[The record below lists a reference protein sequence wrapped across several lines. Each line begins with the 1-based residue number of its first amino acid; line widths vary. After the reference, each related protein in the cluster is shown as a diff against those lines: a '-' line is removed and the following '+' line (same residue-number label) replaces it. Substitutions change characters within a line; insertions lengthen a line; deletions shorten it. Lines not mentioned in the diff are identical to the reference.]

1 MQNKNRGMTLLELM
15 IVLVIAG
22 IAFSAAV
29 PSVQGMIA
37 RNQVITQTNNMLL
50 AINLARSE
58 ALRVGGAV
66 YVKATDGADAN
77 NEFGPGWCV
86 VIGAPIDC
94 NDPAAEVVRRF
105 EALTV
110 STLDSVE
117 DDTLADKTVIEFDSL
132 GALAGTGGL
141 PRQLD
146 LCNPNVDGRRIFIS
160 PIGRAKSHPPDD
172 LDASRQPDC

>member
-1 MQNKNRGMTLLELM
+1 MLKKNKGVTLLELM

-37 RNQVITQTNNMLL
+37 RNQVVTQTNSLL
-50 AINLARSE
+50 MAINLARSE
-58 ALRVGGAV
+58 ALRVGSAV
-66 YVKATDGADAN
+66 YVKARDSSDAN

-86 VIGAPIDC
+86 VIGTPIDC
-94 NDPAAEVVRRF
+94 TTGEVVRQF

-117 DDTLADKTVIEFDSL
+117 DAALVDKTVIEFDSL
-132 GALAGTGGL
+132 GALAGTDGL

-146 LCNPNVDGRRIFIS
+146 LCNANVAGRRIFIT

-172 LDASRQPDC
+172 LDATRQPDC